1 MLLLARN
8 GKDRKFGQ
16 HKVVVLFGLGLI
28 GTQVFKHLLHRG
40 YDPVLQL
47 PFTWKD
53 LSLQKQEL
61 ADITNAVDRLL
72 AEADRPLETS
82 GEPPILDV
90 VWCAGVGGF
99 GMKEAEADREFE
111 SFQTVLQL
119 AYDATSDR
127 RQPFV
132 RFHLISSGGG
142 LFEGQLGVTLETPP
156 APRRCYSRLKLRQ
169 ECTLLAAK
177 DLCGFIY
184 RPSSVYGLS
193 GAGKRL
199 GLIPTLLINGSR
211 YQVSTIFGTPDT
223 LRDYIPAHDVGRFI
237 ARVLSSDQHDPETF
251 HLVSG
256 VSRSLADV
264 KKIVEQAVNRKLFV
278 CYREDILN
286 NTANITF
293 SHHSLPDNWEPSG
306 IETSIRTMLHT
317 LMSTATL

>member
-1 MLLLARN
+1 MLLLARQ
-8 GKDRKFGQ
+8 GKDRKFGPLN
-16 HKVVVLFGLGLI
+16 VIALFGLGLI
-28 GTQVFKHLLHRG
+28 GTHVFKHLLDRG
-40 YDPVLQL
+40 YKPVAQL

-53 LSLQKQEL
+53 PSARKQEL
-61 ADITNAVDRLL
+61 ADIANAVDRLL
-72 AEADRPLETS
+72 VEADLTLETR
-82 GEPPILDV
+82 GLPPILDI

-119 AYDATSDR
+119 ASNATSDR

-169 ECTLLAAK
+169 ECTLLAEK
-177 DLCGFIY
+177 NLCGFIY

-211 YQVSTIFGTPDT
+211 YQVSTIFGAPDT
-223 LRDYIPAHDVGRFI
+223 LRDYVPAHDVGRFI

-278 CYREDILN
+278 CYREDVSN
-286 NTANITF
+286 NTAHITF
-293 SHHSLPDNWEPSG
+293 SQHSLPVNWEPSG
-306 IETSIRTMLHT
+306 IDTTIRTMLHT